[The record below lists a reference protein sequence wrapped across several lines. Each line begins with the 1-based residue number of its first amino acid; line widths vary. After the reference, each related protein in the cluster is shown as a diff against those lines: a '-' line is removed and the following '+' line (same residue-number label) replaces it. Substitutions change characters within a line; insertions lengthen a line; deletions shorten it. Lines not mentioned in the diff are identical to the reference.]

1 MASIN
6 GLSLKKVKYFQ
17 GKEGTAAQGDLYLG
31 KKKIAFWSQDANGCI
46 EDSLDMELGY
56 SEHRLR
62 QAIITAH
69 PEKHQ
74 EKVAQN
80 GRPYTLDYELESLM
94 GDLLA
99 LMDAEKAWKNATKA
113 GYMGMLEMTDGFHI
127 SRWRLPKTLYDNDVR
142 TVESVKAQ
150 IPPEKIKSAKAS
162 MFQNMPLKEA
172 VFWSK
177 EDFAIG
183 APLELDSI
191 ATDSTKA

>member
-6 GLSLKKVKYFQ
+6 GLSLKKLNYFQ
-17 GKEGTAAQGDLYLG
+17 GREGTAAQGDLYLG
-31 KKKIAFWSQDANGCI
+31 KKKIAFWSQDADGCI
-46 EDSLDMELGY
+46 EDSLDMEPGY
-56 SEHRLR
+56 SEWKLR
-62 QAIITAH
+62 QAIIAAH

-80 GRPYTLDYELESLM
+80 GKPYTLDYELESLM

-99 LMDAEKAWKNATKA
+99 LMDTEKDWKRTVKA
-113 GYMGMLEMTDGFHI
+113 GYMGMLEMTDGFHV
-127 SRWRLPKTLYDNDVR
+127 SRWRLPKTLYDNDIR

-150 IPPEKIKSAKAS
+150 IPPEKIESAKAS
-162 MFQNMPLKEA
+162 MFQNTPLKEA

-183 APLELDSI
+183 APLGLDSI
-191 ATDSTKA
+191 MTDSAKA